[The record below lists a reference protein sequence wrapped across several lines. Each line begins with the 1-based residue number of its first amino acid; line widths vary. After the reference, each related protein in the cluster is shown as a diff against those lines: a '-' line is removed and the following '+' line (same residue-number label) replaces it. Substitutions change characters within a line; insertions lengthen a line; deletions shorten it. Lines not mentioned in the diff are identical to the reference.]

1 MRTFF
6 LILLSFLSAN
16 VEMFVHHVSFEDG
29 YIEVRVQNDE
39 PIIGFQFQIEASPEL
54 NAVFSVDNL
63 VIFEQ
68 NLTGYDLDGEA
79 YNSCCL
85 ENNSCCLESAA
96 VDHNFSLFGN
106 SNGLIIGFGLDG
118 TIVNPIPST
127 PTDSTIVLVRIPWTF
142 DIDQSGT
149 LRIGENA
156 KFIQPAVLNSGL
168 PPQYIHTTFTQ
179 EYPLDFDRVSI
190 PSEFVLNRAYPNPFN
205 PITSISYE
213 LPFGTDVML
222 TIYDISGRQV
232 RTLERGF
239 KSAGYYSVVWD
250 ARDMNRHQV
259 STGLYIY
266 QLIAGNQILSQKVS
280 LVK

>member
-106 SNGLIIGFGLDG
+106 
-118 TIVNPIPST
+118 
-127 PTDSTIVLVRIPWTF
+127 
-142 DIDQSGT
+142 
-149 LRIGENA
+149 
-156 KFIQPAVLNSGL
+156 
-168 PPQYIHTTFTQ
+168 
-179 EYPLDFDRVSI
+179 
-190 PSEFVLNRAYPNPFN
+190 
-205 PITSISYE
+205 
-213 LPFGTDVML
+213 
-222 TIYDISGRQV
+222 
-232 RTLERGF
+232 
-239 KSAGYYSVVWD
+239 
-250 ARDMNRHQV
+250 
-259 STGLYIY
+259 
-266 QLIAGNQILSQKVS
+266 
-280 LVK
+280 